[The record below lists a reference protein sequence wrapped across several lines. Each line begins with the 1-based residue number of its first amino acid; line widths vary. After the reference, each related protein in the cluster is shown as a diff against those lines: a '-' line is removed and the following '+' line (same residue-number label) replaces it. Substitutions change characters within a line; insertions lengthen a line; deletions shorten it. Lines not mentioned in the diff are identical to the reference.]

1 MSSGPRI
8 IPENS
13 QMKLKPLLKELRLL
27 NPLLANEFD
36 DIDKEMDPCAGD
48 FFRALGIESP
58 LPLQSLCYNFC
69 TS

>member
-27 NPLLANEFD
+27 NPQLTNEFD
-36 DIDKEMDPCAGD
+36 GIDKEMD
-48 FFRALGIESP
+48 
-58 LPLQSLCYNFC
+58 
-69 TS
+69 